1 MRIYIGENKKMNF
14 EMSKMDREAVK
25 AAIKAFEAGIKY
37 ASNVSDDEKQSKL
50 SRYIAES
57 FLDEESKKVA
67 QYSYFN
73 FIYQLKE
80 KLGLQH

>member
-1 MRIYIGENKKMNF
+1 MRFYIDKNNKMNF
-14 EMSKMDREAVK
+14 EISKSDKKAVK

-37 ASNVSDDEKQSKL
+37 ASNVSDDDKQSKL
-50 SRYIAES
+50 SKYIAEN
-57 FLDEESKKVA
+57 FLDEESKRVA

-80 KLGLQH
+80 KLGLH